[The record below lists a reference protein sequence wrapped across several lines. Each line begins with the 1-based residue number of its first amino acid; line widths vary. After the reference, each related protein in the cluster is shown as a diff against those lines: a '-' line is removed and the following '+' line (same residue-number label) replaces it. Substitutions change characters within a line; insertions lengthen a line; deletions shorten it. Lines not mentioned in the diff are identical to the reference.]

1 VIEKASIDRT
11 SPALVDL
18 GRRSERGNLLGVQP
32 WLTPAD
38 YASARSLY
46 ARLERLLLVAARAG
60 RAGPRTVVVLPEYLG
75 TWLVAAGAPGA
86 VLQARSLARATPL
99 LIARNAAAFVRAL
112 TAVRGKDRMREA
124 LFRMRAPAMARI
136 YNTVC
141 SMLARN
147 YGVTL
152 VAGSI
157 LLPEPFVQHGELR
170 EGSGPL
176 RNVAVV
182 YHPSGAADERLARK
196 VFPVREEAGFVT
208 PGSLADLPVYDTP
221 AGRLGVL
228 VCADSWYPQ
237 AFEALRAGGADLV
250 AVPSYIAGDHAW
262 RKPWK
267 GYNGAQAPADVA
279 KGDVGRITEGE
290 AWRKYALAGRAA
302 SAGFRAGVNVF
313 LRGALW
319 DLGADGVSL
328 GVREREGAAAPE
340 RDGSALVNVWL

>member
-1 VIEKASIDRT
+1 VIEKAAVDRT
-11 SPALVDL
+11 APALVEL
-18 GRRSERGNLLGVQP
+18 GRRAAHGNLLGVQP

-46 ARLERLLLVAARAG
+46 ARLEHLLATASRAG
-60 RAGPRTVVVLPEYLG
+60 RTGPRTVVVLPEYLG
-75 TWLVAAGAPGA
+75 AWLVAAGAPGA
-86 VLQARSLARATPL
+86 VLQARSIGRAMPL
-99 LIARNAAAFVRAL
+99 LIARNAPAFVRAL
-112 TAVRGKDRMREA
+112 TAVRGRDRMREA

-147 YGVTL
+147 HGVTL

-157 LLPEPFVQHGELR
+157 LLPEPYVARGELR

-176 RNVAVV
+176 RNVTAV
-182 YHPSGAADERLARK
+182 YGPSGAAVERLAHK
-196 VFPVREEAGFVT
+196 IYPTTEERGLIA
-208 PGSLADLPVYDTP
+208 PGDLAELPVYDTP
-221 AGRLGVL
+221 AGRLGVA

-237 AFEALRAGGADLV
+237 VYQALRARGAELI
-250 AVPSYIAGDHAW
+250 AVPSYIPASHAW

-267 GYNGAQAPADVA
+267 GYNGAAAPPDVNGA
-279 KGDVGRITEGE
+279 DVGRIAEGE
-290 AWRKYALAGRAA
+290 AWRKYALATRAA
-302 SAGFRAGVNVF
+302 PAGFRAGINVF

-328 GVREREGAAAPE
+328 GVRGAEGAAAPE
-340 RDGSALVNVWL
+340 RDGAALINVWL